1 MAFSVPGKLT
11 VLIIAKLTSTR
22 LLLPTAHKNHLLLN
36 HTAQSDSWQLDLV

>member
-11 VLIIAKLTSTR
+11 VLIIVKLTSTR

-36 HTAQSDSWQLDLV
+36 PAAQSNSWQLDLV